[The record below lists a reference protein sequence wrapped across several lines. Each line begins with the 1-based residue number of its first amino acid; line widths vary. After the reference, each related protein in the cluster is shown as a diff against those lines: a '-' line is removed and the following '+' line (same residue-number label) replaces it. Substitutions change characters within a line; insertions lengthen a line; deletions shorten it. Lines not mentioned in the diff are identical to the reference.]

1 MIGITFLCACFH
13 VCFMYSVAMPCSL
26 HRLPSHSAATL
37 HLPSRG
43 RWTPPGCWWECKVAH
58 KLHLPGS
65 IMICLVL
72 FHILSPNF
80 VCIHW
85 NTQTSHHW
93 HDTKHL
99 NVFYFSFRETSERT
113 ISTQLCR
120 CWETQGILGAAAE
133 GASGTQED
141 GKAALKVCMCVLSS
155 VNCVN
160 VFTQLCNSQ
169 LCNSASE
176 IVSMSLHNLIIYIR
190 IHVHKCSHTWVP

>member
-1 MIGITFLCACFH
+1 MS
-13 VCFMYSVAMPCSL
+13 SVAMPCSL

-43 RWTPPGCWWECKVAH
+43 RRTPPGCWWECKVAH
-58 KLHLPGS
+58 KLYLLGS
-65 IMICLVL
+65 IMMCLVL

-80 VCIHW
+80 VYIHW

-120 CWETQGILGAAAE
+120 CWETQGILGATAE
-133 GASGTQED
+133 GASGTRED
-141 GKAALKVCMCVLSS
+141 GKEALKVCMCVLSS

-176 IVSMSLHNLIIYIR
+176 IV
-190 IHVHKCSHTWVP
+190 